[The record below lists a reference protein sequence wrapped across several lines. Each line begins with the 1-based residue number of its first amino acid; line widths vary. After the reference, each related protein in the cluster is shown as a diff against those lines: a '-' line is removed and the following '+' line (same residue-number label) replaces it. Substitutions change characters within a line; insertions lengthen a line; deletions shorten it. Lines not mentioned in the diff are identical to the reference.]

1 MYFQCII
8 FPCVWY
14 YTHSIFIVCS
24 SFFYFFKL
32 RVLCMVL
39 YTPLR
44 YDIATPND
52 TTHSP
57 RRGEYAGTADSQR
70 RQGSDGVPGQRSHR
84 GQVFKHSP
92 QRRFWCL
99 WPRSQTSKRSQP
111 LQDAAQVKRGRVN
124 IDKSIHHR
132 AAGYP
137 TGTRQGK
144 SNPTGQYFTSP
155 RGKECAITSKH
166 SLKAV
171 PVPTQRGLDYRGKVY
186 HFTLPV
192 WRKNRKPAKSNN

>member
-1 MYFQCII
+1 M
-8 FPCVWY
+8 
-14 YTHSIFIVCS
+14 
-24 SFFYFFKL
+24 
-32 RVLCMVL
+32 L
-39 YTPLR
+39 YH
-44 YDIATPND
+44 IATPND
-52 TTHSP
+52 TAHSP
-57 RRGEYAGTADSQR
+57 RRGEYAGTADSQQP
-70 RQGSDGVPGQRSHR
+70 QGTESDGAPGQRSHR

-99 WPRSQTSKRSQP
+99 WPRSQTSKRGQP

-155 RGKECAITSKH
+155 RGKGCAITCKS

-171 PVPTQRGLDYRGKVY
+171 PVPTQRGLGYRGKVY
-186 HFTLPV
+186 HFALPV
-192 WRKNRKPAKSNN
+192 WRQTEKPQNLANKSVEKVTEKRGASVLHWTSASYCK

>member
-1 MYFQCII
+1 MPACNK
-8 FPCVWY
+8 
-14 YTHSIFIVCS
+14 YTIALHA
-24 SFFYFFKL
+24 
-32 RVLCMVL
+32 CML
-39 YTPLR
+39 YH
-44 YDIATPND
+44 IATPND

-57 RRGEYAGTADSQR
+57 RRGGYAGTADSQR
-70 RQGSDGVPGQRSHR
+70 RQGSNGEPGQRPHR
-84 GQVFKHSP
+84 GQVFKHGRAARP
-92 QRRFWCL
+92 KQ
-99 WPRSQTSKRSQP
+99 
-111 LQDAAQVKRGRVN
+111 AAQDQHARPGAVGRVN